1 MYVCDD
7 DPVFLTT
14 MEKQLHYYLE
24 NTRLYD
30 IAFFKNGRELIRRW
44 NEQFADVVFLD
55 VDMPGLDGFDIAS
68 QLIESN
74 KDVIIIFVTNHDDL
88 VYQVWDYKPFW
99 FLRKSH
105 LSDLENVLRKLLNK
119 LDVDYLKKKCTCF
132 LKTDARVFEI
142 DINTLV
148 SIESSQH
155 NLIMKDVFGN
165 ETTCR
170 CKIAYAEEQLLP
182 YYILRIQKGILIN
195 FRFIAKVTSRNVI
208 LSNGHSFKIGRDRV
222 DDVRKQ
228 FQNYMRS
235 I

>member
-1 MYVCDD
+1 
-7 DPVFLTT
+7 VFLTT
-14 MEKQLHYYLE
+14 MERQLHYYLE

-30 IAFFKNGRELIRRW
+30 ISFFKSGRELIRRW
-44 NEQFADVVFLD
+44 NEQFADVVLLD

-99 FLRKSH
+99 
-105 LSDLENVLRKLLNK
+105 
-119 LDVDYLKKKCTCF
+119 CF

-165 ETTCR
+165 ETTFR

-182 YYILRIQKGILIN
+182 YYILRIQKGILVN
-195 FRFIAKVTSRNVI
+195 CRFIAKVTSRNVI

-235 I
+235 L